1 MDHKAKKTTQQ
12 EALTNKCTAASQ
24 RSLKG
29 QQVSCTTRLIV
40 ADKKFHKDKLHMIE
54 GLLLAGLLPLTF

>member
-1 MDHKAKKTTQQ
+1 MDLRAKKIIQQ

-29 QQVSCTTRLIV
+29 QQVSCITRLIV

-54 GLLLAGLLPLTF
+54 DLLWGGLPLQTF

>member
-12 EALTNKCTAASQ
+12 EALTNKFTAASQ

-40 ADKKFHKDKLHMIE
+40 ADKKLHKDKLHMIE
-54 GLLLAGLLPLTF
+54 G